1 MAGELVKKEN
11 AIDTYGAES
20 LMAQAIQQGANI
32 DVMERLMVMREKIK
46 AERAREDFFLA
57 LAGFQSECPV
67 IEKTKKVL
75 NASDKTVRY
84 SYAPLDSIV
93 EQVKSFLKKYELSYT
108 LATEQSADNITVT
121 CTAHHASGHAEPT
134 KITVQI
140 DPKSYMSGPQKV
152 GAAVTYAKRYAFCN
166 AFGIMT
172 GDEDTDAVDDT
183 PAPEPTKAAAP
194 APAKKAEAPKESA
207 ELSALKSAL
216 NEHYKITKQEI
227 DRTAYLRLMTKKAI
241 KIETAEISKLTASQ
255 QRDITIFLKAETE
268 SVKADD
274 KSKEVK

>member
-194 APAKKAEAPKESA
+194 TPAKKAEAPKESA

>member
-57 LAGFQSECPV
+57 LAGFQSKCPV

>member
-1 MAGELVKKEN
+1 MSKEIVVKDNK
-11 AIDTYGAES
+11 AVDTYGTES
-20 LMAQAIQQGANI
+20 LISQAIQQGANI

-46 AERAREDFFLA
+46 AERAKEDFFLA

-67 IEKTKKVL
+67 IDKTKKVY
-75 NASDKTVRY
+75 NADKTVRY
-84 SYAPLDSIV
+84 SYAPLDTIV
-93 EQVKSFLKKYELSYT
+93 DQVKMHLKKYELSYT
-108 LATEQSADNITVT
+108 LSTEQNTDNITVT

-172 GDEDTDAVDDT
+172 GDEDTDAIDEV

-194 APAKKAEAPKESA
+194 APEKKAEAPKESA
-207 ELSALKSAL
+207 ELSALKAAL

-227 DRTAYLRLMTKKAI
+227 DRTVYLRLVTKKAI
-241 KIETAEISKLTASQ
+241 KIETAEIAKLTVSQ
-255 QRDITIFLKAETE
+255 QKDITMFLKAETE
-268 SVKADD
+268 AVKAAD
-274 KSKEVK
+274 KSKEGK